1 MTGEALIKFYER
13 VADESP
19 LPVIIYNAP
28 GFAGGVQL
36 SPKVVV
42 RLSEHPN
49 IIGMKD
55 SAPTGPNI
63 FLSFCCKFGK
73 FCCPCRLG
81 KLFYYL
87 SSCGCSKEG
96 CFPLLISFL
105 TPAVIFMIFSNRER

>member
-63 FLSFCCKFGK
+63 FLSVVNSENFAVLVGSANFFIISLLVGAVRRGA
-73 FCCPCRLG
+73 FPC
-81 KLFYYL
+81 
-87 SSCGCSKEG
+87 
-96 CFPLLISFL
+96 
-105 TPAVIFMIFSNRER
+105 